1 MINLKYPQKEYIEE
15 KLIHLS
21 SKEIL
26 EYIEDNKEAELFI
39 IHGIIYY
46 NNLDKI
52 EEVLNK
58 LETKKDKYKKYLF
71 FVSEMG
77 LGLDKFKYFLSKINK
92 VNLSL
97 AYDIITEEKE
107 TSSYDCIKCLINS
120 NKISYSRIMYKNI
133 DFVNNLFL
141 YDIEETFEAI
151 KENKF
156 IMNILL
162 HNIEEMEEANEIKK
176 YLIKNKI
183 EVF

>member
-77 LGLDKFKYFLSKINK
+77 YLT
-92 VNLSL
+92 VP
-97 AYDIITEEKE
+97 
-107 TSSYDCIKCLINS
+107 
-120 NKISYSRIMYKNI
+120 NI
-133 DFVNNLFL
+133 FN
-141 YDIEETFEAI
+141 
-151 KENKF
+151 
-156 IMNILL
+156 
-162 HNIEEMEEANEIKK
+162 
-176 YLIKNKI
+176 
-183 EVF
+183 